1 MLYAL
6 PFCPLPLRAPPVQ
19 SPMIVCLATRLP
31 LQQHTTRNVCD
42 AKHGC
47 IAAMCAWSRETAV
60 HPPLAPAAPH
70 DTLSFV
76 THSSTLQFHALKSVY
91 GEIESLKS
99 IAHSI
104 AEPRRGKN
112 TKYTCDTG
120 QGIWQACFQSRATM
134 AADRPP
140 RCRLRRERVE
150 GRLCLVCVC
159 GCSWEGGYVC
169 LSSPRA
175 FWQCCGRRMK

>member
-19 SPMIVCLATRLP
+19 SRKGMCVTPSTVALLLCARGAGKPLCIRRSPLP
-31 LQQHTTRNVCD
+31 RPTIRY
-42 AKHGC
+42 
-47 IAAMCAWSRETAV
+47 R
-60 HPPLAPAAPH
+60 
-70 DTLSFV
+70 SFV

-159 GCSWEGGYVC
+159 GCSWECGYVC